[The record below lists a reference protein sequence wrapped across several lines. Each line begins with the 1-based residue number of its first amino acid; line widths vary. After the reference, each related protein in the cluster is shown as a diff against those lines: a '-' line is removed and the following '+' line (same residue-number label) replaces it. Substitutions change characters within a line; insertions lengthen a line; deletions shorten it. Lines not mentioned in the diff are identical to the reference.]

1 MRHHSA
7 VSIDLLPVSV
17 EPVLDGQPFTRAEAV
32 ASGIDLGGL
41 LRHGQVRRLV
51 QGVYADAGVPDS
63 LELRAGALSRVLPPD
78 AVICRQTAAWLY
90 GVDTAALS
98 DRVVLPL
105 LDFVRPAGHGAVRT
119 AGTSGYSQ
127 TLLDGDVTSV
137 AGLRVTSPVAT
148 AVHLARHLRRPFAL
162 SALDAMTHAGLVS
175 VFHVRDAVR
184 LYPHHPHI
192 VQARELAGLADPRA
206 ESPGESW
213 LRLRLADAGFPV
225 PEPQVPVGRY
235 RVDLAFPHP
244 LRDGRRLAVEY
255 DSDLWHGTHRRRHR
269 DAERAAE
276 IEAAGWVVLSAGR
289 GDVWSGGPAL
299 ETAVGDLLGIRPRLP
314 RRW

>member
-1 MRHHSA
+1 MS
-7 VSIDLLPVSV
+7 VDLLPLSV
-17 EPVLDGQPFTRAEAV
+17 EPVLGGRPFTRAEAV
-32 ASGIDLGGL
+32 ARGIDLGALIGS
-41 LRHGQVRRLV
+41 GQVRRLV

-63 LELRAGALSRVLPPD
+63 LELRAAALARMLPPD
-78 AVICRQTAAWLY
+78 GMICRQTAAWLY

-98 DRVVLPL
+98 DRIVLPL

-119 AGTSGYSQ
+119 SGTSGYTQ
-127 TLLDGDVTSV
+127 TLLDGDVTTRH
-137 AGLRVTSPVAT
+137 GLRVTSPLAT

-175 VFHVRDAVR
+175 VYDLRDAVR
-184 LYPHHPHI
+184 RYPHHPHI
-192 VQARELAGLADPRA
+192 VQARELAAATDPRA

-213 LRLRLADAGFPV
+213 LRLRLLDAGFPA
-225 PEPQVPVGRY
+225 PEPQVPIGRY

-244 LRDGRRLAVEY
+244 MRDGRRLAVEY
-255 DSDLWHGTHRRRHR
+255 DSDLWHGTHRQRHR

-276 IEAAGWVVLSAGR
+276 IESAGWVVLSAGR
-289 GDVWSGGPAL
+289 GDVWGGRPTL
-299 ETAVGDLLGIRPRLP
+299 ENAVGDLLGLRPDLP